1 MNLAKT
7 LFKIIDVICYP
18 MQNYISIDDVEGE
31 RNLVYGDDP
40 MHKYDLYWK
49 QTDAVMPVLVNV
61 HGGGFVMGD
70 KDCRDS
76 ISEMFADRGYIVV
89 NANYRLAP
97 KHPFPANI
105 LDILNLLNKLPA
117 LLGER
122 FPNADFGRVVVTG
135 DSAGAYTAAA
145 VCAAYTDA
153 IYRERL
159 SLPEITN
166 VKLAGFIGFC
176 GPYDLPAS
184 LQSGLPFSILNSI
197 GGSYLNFKFEKG
209 FTNLKDYPF
218 LKEISPANFVNANWP
233 KTMLTYA
240 EKDVFCKGQ
249 GQILYKKLQECGVPV
264 IERHSTKFMD
274 NHCYHFNFW
283 TAVSKEAMKTAYEFL
298 DEIRDNVPVAPA
310 LAPVAEE
317 SAETEEVA
325 YTEEYAEVVATEPE
339 AVEAVEAMEEVYEE
353 EALAIAEMSE
363 TAEELEIV
371 DVYGAVEEL
380 EPVNAPVIVEEIS
393 DEEEE
398 EAEDIEGAEIEA
410 TEEIEAVEDFEDEE
424 F

>member
-1 MNLAKT
+1 MNLAET

-18 MQNYISIDDVEGE
+18 MQNYISIDGVEGE

-49 QTDAVMPVLVNV
+49 KTDALMPILVNI

-105 LDILNLLNKLPA
+105 LDTVNLLNKLPA
-117 LLGER
+117 LLSER
-122 FPNADFGRVVVTG
+122 FPNADFSRVVVTG
-135 DSAGAYTAAA
+135 DSAGAYTAATA
-145 VCAAYTDA
+145 CAAYTSA
-153 IYRERL
+153 EYREKL
-159 SLPEITN
+159 GLPEITN

-209 FTNLKDYPF
+209 FTNLEDYPF

-249 GQILYKKLQECGVPV
+249 GQILYKKLKECGVPV

-283 TAVSKEAMKTAYEFL
+283 TAVSKEAMKAAFEFL
-298 DEIRDNVPVAPA
+298 DEIRDNVPETPA
-310 LAPVAEE
+310 FAPVAEE
-317 SAETEEVA
+317 EETA
-325 YTEEYAEVVATEPE
+325 P
-339 AVEAVEAMEEVYEE
+339 VEAE
-353 EALAIAEMSE
+353 IA
-363 TAEELEIV
+363 V
-371 DVYGAVEEL
+371 AVEE
-380 EPVNAPVIVEEIS
+380 PVEVAATEVYAPETVEEAEVAEEIVEEEPEIEYEIIPPAVVAEIS

-398 EAEDIEGAEIEA
+398 EAEDIEDTEFEALAEVEA
-410 TEEIEAVEDFEDEE
+410 MDEDFEDGE
-424 F
+424 